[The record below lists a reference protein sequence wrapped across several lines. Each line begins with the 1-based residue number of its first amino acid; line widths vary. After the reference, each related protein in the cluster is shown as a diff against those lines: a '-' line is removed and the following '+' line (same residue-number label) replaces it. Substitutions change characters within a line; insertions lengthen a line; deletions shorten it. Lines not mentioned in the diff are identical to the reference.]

1 MSADRSQPGKG
12 GRQWKKATAH
22 TNCPGVATTSLAA
35 VMKSQTGSLEAAE
48 GAG

>member
-1 MSADRSQPGKG
+1 MITAWK
-12 GRQWKKATAH
+12 GRQAVEESKAH